1 VKAADLIEEAL
12 SDSLVAMR
20 EQRADDAVSLLRRV
34 GPVAA
39 GAGPLPHAAV
49 LIRLAQARL
58 AQCDHSVDRGE
69 AAMRA
74 AQAYAVAL
82 DCLGRLR
89 AGGGLQSSLGDRA
102 TRLRLDAADRL
113 LALGDRAA

>member
-1 VKAADLIEEAL
+1 MKAADLIEEAL
-12 SDSLVAMR
+12 YDAYIAMR
-20 EQRADDAVSLLRRV
+20 ELRADDAVHLLRRI

-58 AQCDHSVDRGE
+58 AQANQAPDRAE
-69 AAMRA
+69 AATRA

-82 DCLGRLR
+82 DCLSRLR
-89 AGGGLQSSLGDRA
+89 QGGGLQSSLGDRA
-102 TRLRLDAADRL
+102 TRLRIEAADRL
-113 LALGDRAA
+113 VELGNMAA